1 MKTTSSTPTLRT
13 INFAAVPSHRGRRFF
28 CLGVLSAPC
37 PRFRL
42 LDEFVQCNRSVDQ
55 AVFYSALRLYS
66 LLPNQRVPM
75 PTFRSGLVVLLF
87 SLLAPLVQAQTSRTV
102 DRSFDLASDGTVTL
116 ESYKG
121 RIDVQT
127 WDRAQVRVSVTIEG
141 EKQKNVDDT
150 RIRFES
156 DADRLDIETDYDE
169 LEDDQKLFG
178 LFRIG
183 SIDRPSTS
191 YTLTVPR
198 RATLAVDTY
207 SATTTV
213 AGLEG
218 ELRFDAYSARLSV
231 DRLTGPL
238 RADTYSGDVT
248 VGQAEGAIEADTYS
262 GHLQADSLAGPV
274 QFSTYSGSA
283 TLGFTTLADDCSFD
297 SYSGDVTVTLPA
309 GAGAIV
315 ETEEDALE
323 TNLPARLEQIG
334 DDRIRATIG
343 DGGPRL
349 RFNTYS
355 GALSVTGR

>member
-1 MKTTSSTPTLRT
+1 
-13 INFAAVPSHRGRRFF
+13 
-28 CLGVLSAPC
+28 
-37 PRFRL
+37 
-42 LDEFVQCNRSVDQ
+42 
-55 AVFYSALRLYS
+55 
-66 LLPNQRVPM
+66 M
-75 PTFRSGLVVLLF
+75 PTFRSVLVVLLIG
-87 SLLAPLVQAQTSRTV
+87 LLAPSVHAQASRTV
-102 DRSFDLASDGTVTL
+102 DRSFDLAPDGTVAL
-116 ESYKG
+116 DSYKG

-127 WDRAQVRVSVTIEG
+127 WDRNQVRVSVTIEG
-141 EKQKNVDDT
+141 EKQQNVDET
-150 RIRFES
+150 RIRFDS
-156 DADRLDIETDYDE
+156 DADRLEIETDYDE

-183 SIDRPSTS
+183 SVDRPSTS

-207 SATTTV
+207 SATTTI
-213 AGLEG
+213 AELAG

-231 DRLTGPL
+231 DRLTGAL
-238 RADTYSGDVT
+238 RADTYSGDVEI
-248 VGQAEGAIEADTYS
+248 GRAEGPIEADTYS

-274 QFSTYSGSA
+274 RFSTYSGSA

-309 GAGAIV
+309 NAGAVV

-323 TNLPARLEQIG
+323 TDLPVRLEQIG

-355 GALSVTGR
+355 GTFSVTGR